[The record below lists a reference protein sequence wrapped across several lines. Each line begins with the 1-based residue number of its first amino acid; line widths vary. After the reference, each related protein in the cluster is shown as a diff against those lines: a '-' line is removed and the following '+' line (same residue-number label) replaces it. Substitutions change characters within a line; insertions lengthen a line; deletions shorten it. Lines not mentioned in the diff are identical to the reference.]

1 MFTFLDIAFV
11 IKNKKG
17 VWFVVTIE
25 IELKKLI
32 NYLLFTVVE
41 DKAPINV
48 STAKKLKD
56 ITTPKF

>member
-1 MFTFLDIAFV
+1 MFTFLDTAFV